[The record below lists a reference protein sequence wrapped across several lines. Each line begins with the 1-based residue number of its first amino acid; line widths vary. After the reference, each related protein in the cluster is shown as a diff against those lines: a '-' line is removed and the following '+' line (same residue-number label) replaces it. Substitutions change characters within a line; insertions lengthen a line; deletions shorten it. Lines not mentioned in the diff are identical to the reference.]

1 MKRRLIDVVYPDEMR
16 KKSKLAVKVKE
27 KKKKRRMM
35 TILFIEVITGRI
47 FSPLWKTR
55 AIW

>member
-16 KKSKLAVKVKE
+16 KKSKIGRNGKVMKW
-27 KKKKRRMM
+27 MM
-35 TILFIEVITGRI
+35 TILFIEVFLGRF